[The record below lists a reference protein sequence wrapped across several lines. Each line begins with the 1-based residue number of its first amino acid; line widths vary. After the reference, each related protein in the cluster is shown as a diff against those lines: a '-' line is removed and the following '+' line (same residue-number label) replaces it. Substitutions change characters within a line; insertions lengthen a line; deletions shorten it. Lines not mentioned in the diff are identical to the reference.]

1 MSLEVGVAWFLDCD
15 VCGGGGGEYLMRCA
29 GAGGCG
35 GCGGLLERA
44 RCGGL

>member
-15 VCGGGGGEYLMRCA
+15 VCGGGGEYLKRCA
-29 GAGGCG
+29 GGGCG